1 MTDSA
6 IAQRAQNVSDA
17 VRSMTINEDMEKTQ
31 KERVNMFYE
40 FVKVGTQTT
49 LAINSD
55 SVEKSNDK

>member
-49 LAINSD
+49 WAINSD

>member
-49 LAINSD
+49 WAINSD
-55 SVEKSNDK
+55 SVKKSNDK

>member
-40 FVKVGTQTT
+40 FVKVGTQTKC
-49 LAINSD
+49 AR
-55 SVEKSNDK
+55 